1 MTLEVIHDCLHAAEN
16 TLQEMQEI
24 IARDNEPSIGNE
36 YEDEITREI

>member
-1 MTLEVIHDCLHAAEN
+1 MDIDDALHIATN

-36 YEDEITREI
+36 YEDERQPR